1 MCDGKISKSSLLLL
15 INEII
20 KTNIELLKNNEIELS
35 SLSSND
41 VEDINEKRLTYEEE
55 EQEQEEQE
63 QQQDQEKEKEKKKK
77 YIYNNMYEGNDKIN
91 NVKYLENDE
100 KNYINILSSKLK
112 DMGKNIGMKLVERM
126 LIHKNEFNDI
136 KDILKFIGKD
146 IWYILFNKNADKL
159 QTYKKGVYVVTDN
172 DISIYLKYLL
182 IDNGTNKKNNFI
194 HYFLMIIIGI
204 IKGILKR
211 FKIKGYVTY
220 DLNYPHCSFQINIID
235 D

>member
-1 MCDGKISKSSLLLL
+1 MYEGKISKTSLLLL

-35 SLSSND
+35 SFSSNNED
-41 VEDINEKRLTYEEE
+41 DINEKRLTYEEE
-55 EQEQEEQE
+55 E
-63 QQQDQEKEKEKKKK
+63 KEKKKK
-77 YIYNNMYEGNDKIN
+77 KSIYEKICEGNDKMN
-91 NVKYLENDE
+91 NSKYLENDE
-100 KNYINILSSKLK
+100 KNYLNIISTKLK

-126 LIHKNEFNDI
+126 LIHKNEFNDV
-136 KDILKFIGKD
+136 KDILKFIGRD

-159 QTYKKGVYVVTDN
+159 QTYKKGVYIVIDN
-172 DISIYLKYLL
+172 DIGIYLKHLL
-182 IDNGTNKKNNFI
+182 IDNGTNQKNNFI
-194 HYFLMIIIGI
+194 HYFLILIIGI